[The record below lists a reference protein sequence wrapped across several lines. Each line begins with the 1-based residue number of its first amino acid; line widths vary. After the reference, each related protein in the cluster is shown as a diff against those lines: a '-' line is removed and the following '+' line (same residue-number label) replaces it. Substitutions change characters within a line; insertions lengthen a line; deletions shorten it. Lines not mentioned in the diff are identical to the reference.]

1 MERRSNMDWWTQ
13 LVNSIADTF
22 YPDRVAAREAEKKV
36 EDKKAVAKAVKEG
49 EVKLKKFSEQS
60 TIIKEKPKPKAILKL
75 NVEPAKPKRA
85 RTTTGRYRSDNKA
98 TANTNEAWVGG
109 KKPKSKKKKK

>member
-13 LVNSIADTF
+13 LVNSVADTF

-49 EVKLKKFSEQS
+49 EVKLKKFGEQS
-60 TIIKEKPKPKAILKL
+60 TIIKEKPKPIKLK
-75 NVEPAKPKRA
+75 VEPAKPKRA
-85 RTTTGRYRSDNKA
+85 RTTKGRYKGDNKA
-98 TANTNEAWVGG
+98 TANINEAWVGG
-109 KKPKSKKKKK
+109 KKPKSKKK

>member
-22 YPDRVAAREAEKKV
+22 YPEKRAAKEAEKKA
-36 EDKKAVAKAVKEG
+36 EDEKVVTKAVKEG
-49 EVKLKKFSEQS
+49 EVKLKKFGEQS
-60 TIIKEKPKPKAILKL
+60 TIIKEKPKPILKI

-85 RTTTGRYRSDNKA
+85 RTTKGRYKGDDKA
-98 TANTNEAWVGG
+98 TANINEAWVGG
-109 KKPKSKKKKK
+109 KKPKSKKK

>member
-22 YPDRVAAREAEKKV
+22 YPDRVAAREAEKKA
-36 EDKKAVAKAVKEG
+36 EDEKVVAKAVKEG
-49 EVKLKKFSEQS
+49 EVKLKKFGEQS

-98 TANTNEAWVGG
+98 TANTNEAWARG
-109 KKPKSKKKKK
+109 KKPRSKKKKK

>member
-1 MERRSNMDWWTQ
+1 MDWWTQ

-22 YPDRVAAREAEKKV
+22 YPDRVAARAAEKKA
-36 EDKKAVAKAVKEG
+36 EDEKAVAKAVKEG

-60 TIIKEKPKPKAILKL
+60 TIIKEKPKPILKL

-85 RTTTGRYRSDNKA
+85 RTTKGHYRRDDKA

>member
-1 MERRSNMDWWTQ
+1 MDWWTQ
-13 LVNSIADTF
+13 LVNDIADAF
-22 YPDRVAAREAEKKV
+22 YPDRVKAREAEKRV
-36 EDKKAVAKAVKEG
+36 EEEKIVAKAIKEG
-49 EVKLKKFSEQS
+49 EVNLRKFDDQPS
-60 TIIKEKPKPKAILKL
+60 IIKEKPKPILKL

-85 RTTTGRYRSDNKA
+85 RTTKGHYRRDDKA